1 MELDLTKLS
10 KIGIDRIVL
19 SNFKINNFKELQK
32 TEILNKLS
40 FIQQLKL
47 NDDTYNFSYC
57 TTTKEN
63 GVEYDISV
71 LEFNPTRIFTGFN
84 LYNSNMETLKRS
96 IEYIKEC
103 FVKNGIELDL
113 TEAKIKELEINI
125 TLPIDFTSLNDVIA
139 LFGRANNRGIGIYT
153 IDPFEHS
160 VRKMSKL
167 GTFYINSK
175 RKTGKVIKI
184 YDKSLELQIKKNLFL
199 PEPLTR
205 VEVLFGRDYFRE
217 VMLKK
222 GLDNK
227 LYSFLTLKDDDIEK
241 FFKDSLKKELIVNTK
256 KTLKQIENKV
266 KYHFNNFRR
275 NEKAKKVERIK
286 LKNLGKDIP
295 EIYKEERG
303 VFKYLIENYWVFDFS
318 FLIKLCDLVENK
330 SKKSYLVQL
339 KKYSNINNLEKY
351 NDFISRIFYNFSQ

>member
-47 NDDTYNFSYC
+47 NDDNYSFSYC
-57 TTTKEN
+57 NTTKKN
-63 GVEYDISV
+63 GEEYDVSV

-84 LYNSNMETLKRS
+84 LYNSNMETLKKS
-96 IEYIKEC
+96 IDYVETC
-103 FVKNGIELDL
+103 FKKNGIELDL
-113 TEAKIKELEINI
+113 TDAKIKELEINI
-125 TLPIDFTSLNDVIA
+125 TLPIDFSSLNDVIA
-139 LFGRANNRGIGIYT
+139 LFGKANNKGLGIYA
-153 IDPFEHS
+153 IDPWEDS
-160 VRKMSKL
+160 IKKMSKL

-227 LYSFLTLKDDDIEK
+227 LYSFLTLKDNDIEK
-241 FFKDSLKKELIVNTK
+241 IFKDSLKKELIVNTK
-256 KTLKQIENKV
+256 KALKQLENKL

-275 NEKAKKVERIK
+275 NENVKREYRKKYI
-286 LKNLGKDIP
+286 NQGKEIP
-295 EIYKEERG
+295 KCYKEERG

-318 FLIKLCDLVENK
+318 FLIKLCELVESKN
-330 SKKSYLVQL
+330 KKSYFNQL
-339 KKYSNINNLEKY
+339 KKYSNINNLEIY
-351 NDFISRIFYNFSQ
+351 NDFISRIFNSAN